1 MLGPA
6 YDLWRLD
13 CPDDDCELTEEEIAE
28 REKDMREIAS
38 DEDDYRRECVEERYW
53 NSF

>member
-38 DEDDYRRECVEERYW
+38 DEDDYRRECQEEEYW
-53 NSF
+53 NSL

>member
-13 CPDDDCELTEEEIAE
+13 CPDDDCELTDEEIAE
-28 REKDMREIAS
+28 REKDMRERES
-38 DEDDYRRECVEERYW
+38 DEDNYRRECLEERYW

>member
-13 CPDDDCELTEEEIAE
+13 CPDDDCELTEEEISE
-28 REKDMREIAS
+28 RENANRTKTIIVVS
-38 DEDDYRRECVEERYW
+38 V
-53 NSF
+53 

>member
-13 CPDDDCELTEEEIAE
+13 CPDDDCELTEEEIARKICE
-28 REKDMREIAS
+28 NANRTKTIIVVS
-38 DEDDYRRECVEERYW
+38 V
-53 NSF
+53 

>member
-6 YDLWRLD
+6 YDFWRLD
-13 CPDDDCELTEEEIAE
+13 CPDDEDDLTDEERAE
-28 REKDMREIAS
+28 REKDMRERES
-38 DEDDYRRECVEERYW
+38 DEDDYRRECQEEEYW